1 MTKGQTTHGILKDPT
16 LLVAALMADGWR
28 VIGPK
33 VRDQAIVYEV
43 LDQPDDL
50 PRGLTDSQSGGL
62 YRLEA
67 GQPERWFDYVVGP
80 HSWKKWLFPAR
91 QKLWTATRLAD
102 AGFEIEVSAIDWP
115 KTVFFGVRACEIA
128 AMTVQDRVFDNGMFR
143 DAAYAA
149 RRADTLIVA
158 VQCARSAETCFC
170 ASMNTGPGVDE
181 GYDIALTELA
191 GISGEILVT
200 AGSDR
205 GRAILAPL
213 ALPSATD
220 GQIAAGPA
228 TTAAAAASQ
237 SRAMVPDIAR
247 VLREGLDHPNWEV
260 VADACLSCGNC
271 TLACPTCFCS
281 DVEDVSDLSGD
292 HAERWR
298 SWDSCFS
305 TDFSYVHGGAVR
317 RSPKSQYRQWMTHK
331 LSTWH
336 DQFEMSGCV
345 GCGRC
350 ITWCPVGIDI
360 TREAGTFAAH
370 PHPAET

>member
-43 LDQPDDL
+43 LDRPDDL
-50 PRGLTDSQSGGL
+50 PRGLTDSQSGGR

-91 QKLWTATRLAD
+91 QKLWTATRVAD
-102 AGFEIEVSAIDWP
+102 AGFDIEVPAIDWP

-128 AMTVQDRVFDNGMFR
+128 AMAVQERVFDNGMFR
-143 DAAYAA
+143 DAAYAV
-149 RRADTLIVA
+149 RRSNTLIVA

-170 ASMNTGPGVDE
+170 ASMITGPGVDE

-191 GISGEILVT
+191 GTSGEILVT
-200 AGSDR
+200 AGSDQ
-205 GRAILAPL
+205 GRSVLAPL
-213 ALPSATD
+213 SLPSATD
-220 GQIAAGPA
+220 GQIETGPA

-237 SRAMVPDIAR
+237 SRSMVPDIAR

-281 DVEDVSDLSGD
+281 DVEDVTDLSGD

-305 TDFSYVHGGAVR
+305 IDFSYVHGGAVR

-336 DQFEMSGCV
+336 DQFDMSGCV

-360 TREAGTFAAH
+360 TREAATFAGH
-370 PHPAET
+370 PHLAET